1 MLSLWQY
8 LLSNCIQDVYFLKNH
23 NQKQNQGTQDIITEK
38 GWPLEQTYYT
48 EYGWGGEAYLNLAL

>member
-48 EYGWGGEAYLNLAL
+48 EYGWGGKHI